1 MFGKVVVIS
10 QDIGLYHSIEKCI
23 SKQFEIVYQA
33 FPYDGGELIGA
44 TILYIIKHSIFT
56 ERSLCVVKSIRLRDD
71 FTPILLLSE
80 QIEREQKVKE
90 KVRAIEAGVD
100 EYLAYPQATEEIIA
114 SVRALIRRTKHI
126 LDGNTLSIK
135 QGFIINLGSRKIY
148 LKGEEISFT
157 KLEFDIIYYLA
168 SNQNRVITYKEL
180 YEAVWHRKYLCDD
193 MNIMAHIHR
202 IRQKLESDP
211 KHPEIIQ
218 NVYGIGYRFVS

>member
-1 MFGKVVVIS
+1 MFGKIIVIS
-10 QDIGLYHSIEKCI
+10 QDVGLYHSIKKCI
-23 SKQFEIVYQA
+23 SKQFEIVYQS
-33 FPYDGGELIGA
+33 FPYAGDELIGP
-44 TILYIIKHSIFT
+44 TILYIIKDSIFT
-56 ERSLCVVKSIRLRDD
+56 ERSLCAVENIRLRDD
-71 FTPILLLSE
+71 FAPILLLSE
-80 QIEREQKVKE
+80 QIEREQSVKE
-90 KVRAIEAGVD
+90 KVRAIAAGVD
-100 EYLAYPQATEEIIA
+100 EYLAYPQTTEEIIA
-114 SVRALIRRTKHI
+114 SMRALIRRTQRI

-135 QGFIINLGSRKIY
+135 QGFIINPGSRKIY
-148 LKGEEISFT
+148 LKGEEILFT

-180 YEAVWHRKYLCDD
+180 YEAVWHGKYLCDD